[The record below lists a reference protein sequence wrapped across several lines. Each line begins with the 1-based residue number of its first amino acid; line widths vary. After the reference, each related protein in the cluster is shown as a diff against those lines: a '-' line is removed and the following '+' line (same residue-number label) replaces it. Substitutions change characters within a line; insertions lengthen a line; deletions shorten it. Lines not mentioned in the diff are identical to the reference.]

1 MHTVP
6 TRHHKKRL
14 CPIYPCAVSSMAAVP
29 RTLWLTQRITEAREC
44 REPPCTVQRSPSFL
58 LHDFLHAVNQTE
70 VRITFMAQSVNDY
83 HSISRLLY
91 TQRVK
96 YDVPDHVLLGTAVLC
111 VLFSNYS
118 IIFNLLSDRV
128 VLRSRV
134 VALYG

>member
-1 MHTVP
+1 
-6 TRHHKKRL
+6 
-14 CPIYPCAVSSMAAVP
+14 
-29 RTLWLTQRITEAREC
+29 
-44 REPPCTVQRSPSFL
+44 
-58 LHDFLHAVNQTE
+58 
-70 VRITFMAQSVNDY
+70 MAQSVNDY

-128 VLRSRV
+128 VQRSRV
-134 VALYG
+134 VALYGQLRCHHLQWTENESAEKPNSKHDAYFDKEQSVCIVFIDA